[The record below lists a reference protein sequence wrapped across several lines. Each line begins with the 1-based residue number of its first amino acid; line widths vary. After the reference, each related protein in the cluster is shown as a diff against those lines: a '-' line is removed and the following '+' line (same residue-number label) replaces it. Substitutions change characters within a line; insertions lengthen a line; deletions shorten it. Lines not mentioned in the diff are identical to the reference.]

1 LVRQLHDF
9 FYVGSFCFVT
19 ASANKHSTLNL
30 VWNSFGV
37 ESPGGGGGGR
47 RALGWAVI
55 GKFKPQRSH
64 RPLRLTF
71 LIVASCQGFLL
82 LGYDQGVMS
91 GFIGANN
98 QFAHEYHQPDAK
110 RQGIIT
116 TSIYDI
122 GYAAG
127 ALLNFSFDEQFGRKN
142 MIISG
147 GTTMIVGTILL
158 GSSNTLA
165 QLLFGRIVTSIGNG
179 FNSSTLP
186 MYQYEMCKPSNRGIL
201 LNLQGTVTIIG
212 LCIAYWLDFRSLPC
226 KRTHPRTPLHL
237 LPSIPRRLPRPP
249 NAPPPRDTTL
259 PD

>member
-158 GSSNTLA
+158 GSSTTLA

-186 MYQYEMCKPSNRGIL
+186 MYRYKMCKPPNRGIL
-201 LNLQGTVTIIG
+201 LNLQGTVDH
-212 LCIAYWLDFRSLPC
+212 YQSLHCLLARFSVSPLQ
-226 KRTHPRTPLHL
+226 KHPSKGASPLP
-237 LPSIPRRLPRPP
+237 PSIPCRPSRPP
-249 NAPPPRDTTL
+249 NAPAPRDTTL